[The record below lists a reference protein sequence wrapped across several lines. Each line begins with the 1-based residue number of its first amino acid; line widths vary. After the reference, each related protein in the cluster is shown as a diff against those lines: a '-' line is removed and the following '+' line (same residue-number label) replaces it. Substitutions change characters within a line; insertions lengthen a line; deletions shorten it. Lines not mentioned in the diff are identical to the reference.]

1 MFFEIILL
9 TLLLVCS
16 AFFSGAE
23 TVLFA
28 LTRHERY
35 RFERSGRGSFR
46 LVASLMR
53 QPRRVLLTLMVGN
66 ITVNMFIFA
75 TSLAFFQRLAGADS
89 VAAPLLGLI
98 SPVLVTLFGE
108 ILPKGTAIVM
118 RTRLAPRIAPAVRLC
133 QIALMPVTVVLNG
146 LLIEPLTRLLVGGGK
161 PHQDV
166 TVEELRA
173 LVEMS
178 EQRRIIDADEN
189 AMLNGVIQLH
199 ERKVRDVMVPR
210 VDMIAFEVHDDPDEL
225 RRLLAE
231 RRLSKIPVYDMDVDH
246 VVGLVYARDL
256 FLEREAPLSE
266 LVKPVPFVP
275 DVARLTQLLHHFRRT
290 HTQLA
295 VAVDEYGG
303 VVGLVTVED
312 VAGQIVG
319 ELSAEDEG
327 EVPLWE
333 RIDDRHYRISG
344 RMNIRAWA
352 EQFAVRQI
360 DERVTTLGG
369 LIVALLGRLPVAGD
383 QVRLG
388 NLLLTVELLQGR
400 RVARVGVELAEKTG
414 VRPTGQQAEVR

>member
-1 MFFEIILL
+1 MIMEVILL
-9 TLLLVCS
+9 AFLLVCS

-23 TVLFA
+23 TALFA
-28 LTRHERY
+28 LTRHELH
-35 RFERSGRGSFR
+35 RFQQSRRGSSR
-46 LVASLMR
+46 LVATVMQRPR
-53 QPRRVLLTLMVGN
+53 QVLLTLMVGN

-89 VAAPLLGLI
+89 IAAPLLGLI

-118 RTRLAPRIAPAVRLC
+118 RTQLAPKIVPAVRLC
-133 QIALMPVTVVLNG
+133 QIVLTPVTVVLNS
-146 LLIEPLTRLLVGGGK
+146 LLIEPLTRLTVGGAR
-161 PHQDV
+161 PHQEV

-189 AMLNGVIQLH
+189 AMLSGVIQLH
-199 ERKVRDVMVPR
+199 ERKVHDVMVPR
-210 VDMIAFEVHDDPDEL
+210 VDMISFEIHDDPEEL
-225 RRLLAE
+225 RRVMAQQC
-231 RRLSKIPVYDMDVDH
+231 LSKIPVYDMDVDH
-246 VVGLVYARDL
+246 VVGLIYARDL
-256 FLEREAPLSE
+256 FLDRQAKLEE

-275 DVARLTQLLHHFRRT
+275 DVARLTHLLSHFRET

-295 VAVDEYGG
+295 VVVDEYGG
-303 VVGLVTVED
+303 VVGLVTIED

-319 ELSAEDEG
+319 ELSTEDEG
-327 EVPLWE
+327 EQPLWE
-333 RIDDRHYRISG
+333 QIDERHYRVSG
-344 RMNIRAWA
+344 RVNIRAWA

-369 LIVALLGRLPVAGD
+369 LIVAHLGRLPAIGD

-388 NLLLTVELLQGR
+388 NLLLTVESMQGR
-400 RVARVGVELAEKTG
+400 RVAWVGVELAA
-414 VRPTGQQAEVR
+414 PQAEVQ